1 MKARNKGGIL
11 LVSIFFII
19 IVVLAVLVL
28 SLRED
33 PIKSALREGKG
44 VLKTLFVLE
53 HNNQVLFSDVLMSY
67 HLTASEKDDSSA
79 EEISKRGVL
88 INIPG
93 NTGGIWRSLDRA
105 DRIDAIY
112 SEKGIGVYK
121 SEIENLL
128 GQPIPF
134 YILMSLEEFSE
145 ITDLLG
151 GMSVFIPNPVD
162 IKNVDGQRW
171 LLPSGAINL
180 DGDKVKTYLMYTE
193 ADESEN
199 DIVDRRQ
206 NVVLAFFNAIAR
218 NADVFRDSDSFFEL
232 SMRFQSNLSRSRQQ
246 DLFGEIMRIDPE
258 RLAPQA
264 ITGTYR
270 TVDGKLLIFP
280 LQEGQYI
287 KQVVTHA
294 IRQLKD
300 KGQGEKTN
308 YSLRIQNGTK
318 EQGLA
323 AKTKNLLSSNYDI
336 LEYGN
341 ADSNEYEKT
350 VIIDHIGNSESAKL
364 LGDFIKCENIREELD
379 ANTSA
384 DFTIILGN
392 DFDGRY
398 VR

>member
-19 IVVLAVLVL
+19 IVVIAVLIL

-33 PIKSALREGKG
+33 PIKSSLREGKG

-67 HLTASEKDDSSA
+67 HLTASEKGADDA
-79 EEISKRGVL
+79 DEISKRGVL
-88 INIPG
+88 INIQG

-134 YILMSLEEFSE
+134 YVLMSLDDFSQL
-145 ITDLLG
+145 TDLLG

-180 DGDKVKTYLMYTE
+180 DGDKVRTYLMYSE
-193 ADESEN
+193 ADESES
-199 DIVDRRQ
+199 DIDDRRQ
-206 NVVLAFFNAIAR
+206 NVVLAFFNAISR
-218 NADVFRDSDSFFEL
+218 NADVFKAKSSFGEIAK
-232 SMRFQSNLSRSRQQ
+232 RFQTNLSRSDVQE
-246 DLFGEIMRIDPE
+246 LFDEILQIDPE

-270 TVDGKLLIFP
+270 TVDGKQLIFP
-280 LQEGQYI
+280 LQEGLYI
-287 KQVVTHA
+287 KDVVNHA

-300 KGQGEKTN
+300 RGQDEKTN
-308 YSLRIQNGTK
+308 YSIRILNGTHV
-318 EQGLA
+318 QGLA
-323 AKTKNLLSSNYDI
+323 AKTRSLLSSNYDV
-336 LEYGN
+336 LEYDN

-350 VIIDHIGNSESAKL
+350 VIIDHIGNEESAKL
-364 LGDFIKCENIREELD
+364 LGDFIKCDNIREDMD

-384 DFTIILGN
+384 DFTIILGK
-392 DFDGRY
+392 DFNGRY